1 MIDWQITQ
9 STPGCDG
16 AISAAAAFAA
26 AVGRM
31 WPSGDKLGRGGA
43 AGGGIGAVLATTLT
57 PDNTRPAWSSQHQ
70 SIVSMHTNL
79 LVYLLSVCH
88 NDNSIEKI
96 KRIQNK
102 TMRETG
108 ELDFGL
114 TVAARGGGGVTMF
127 GPIGGGIKGF
137 ITGLGIG
144 DPAGANMAVKS
155 PDFGGGALAR
165 LRLIT
170 RKVSDHPRS
179 PAIACRDSS
188 SRTSPK
194 RFVTWF

>member
-1 MIDWQITQ
+1 M
-9 STPGCDG
+9 
-16 AISAAAAFAA
+16 
-26 AVGRM
+26 
-31 WPSGDKLGRGGA
+31 GRGGA
-43 AGGGIGAVLATTLT
+43 AGGGIGAVLATRLT
-57 PDNTRPAWSSQHQ
+57 PDNIRPAWSSQHQ
-70 SIVSMHTNL
+70 LSMRTNL
-79 LVYLLSVCH
+79 LVSIYCLSVTMTTPL
-88 NDNSIEKI
+88 EK
-96 KRIQNK
+96 KQIQNK

-114 TVAARGGGGVTMF
+114 TVAARGGGGGGVTMF

>member
-1 MIDWQITQ
+1 
-9 STPGCDG
+9 
-16 AISAAAAFAA
+16 
-26 AVGRM
+26 
-31 WPSGDKLGRGGA
+31 
-43 AGGGIGAVLATTLT
+43 
-57 PDNTRPAWSSQHQ
+57 
-70 SIVSMHTNL
+70 
-79 LVYLLSVCH
+79 
-88 NDNSIEKI
+88 
-96 KRIQNK
+96 
-102 TMRETG
+102 MRETG